1 MWGKFPLLDLFLP
14 CAILFYDG
22 PCYSL
27 GLFMKVQTIVLAGIL
42 ATGALFWSGGKI
54 EATSMPSVVINELM
68 WMGSSLSSTDEWVE
82 LMNTTD
88 QPVDLSGWRL
98 TKLTNGAEAPMLTI
112 STGTIAPKGFF
123 VIANDPAAT
132 SRLAIEPNLVDASV
146 SLVNSKIQ
154 IALYDASG
162 VLVDRADDGS
172 GNPLAG
178 LYTSGTTWKS
188 MERNRAGADGTAKE
202 SWHTSVSSIGF
213 DDGEKE
219 YGTPGS
225 ANSNTKPVIVVNI
238 PETATIGETVNFDS
252 SQSTDAE
259 NDPLTYHWDFGDG
272 NEADGSTPTHVFAVA
287 GTYTV
292 RCVVTDGQEQA
303 VEQKLVTVRTA
314 TPPAQAQL
322 STPAADSQ
330 GLQQLSP
337 AAKPVPTTVPEE
349 SNRAPFQTSRD
360 IVLNELQP
368 NPAGPD
374 GDSEFVELKNKGNAS
389 VDLRGW
395 ALLVAKK
402 KFTIATSMVLDG
414 GDVVAL
420 NRQQTKLVLGNTGG
434 VVHLVDPFKKIIGG
448 VQYHAA
454 ASGMSFARNTKGQWR
469 WTEIPTPGEENVF
482 TEVDEDAPSTS
493 EDGVAPA
500 VDSFV
505 RIADIPSLKQRQSV
519 RVVGVVTTKIGILGA
534 REFAMTDDDSSILVA
549 VTQGDLPE
557 FEMGQRVLLRGTVG
571 TSRGEPKINIHGDS
585 GITVQDVVAIE
596 PLPFRPDL
604 PTGSLTSV
612 SGSVRSRQR
621 SVFILATEGEEAA
634 VHIMKASGIAAADI
648 TEDAE
653 LHIVGVWNRSTKE
666 LFPRTP
672 EDITARGNVMGVE
685 TEATQ
690 KKSGNTPAPPTAVPL
705 EPRTASSLPKL
716 IGLGGLA
723 VAAGVVGFFR
733 YRRKHHEDALPS

>member
-1 MWGKFPLLDLFLP
+1 
-14 CAILFYDG
+14 
-22 PCYSL
+22 
-27 GLFMKVQTIVLAGIL
+27 MKVQTIVLAGIL
-42 ATGALFWSGGKI
+42 ATGALFWNGGKVT
-54 EATSMPSVVINELM
+54 ATSMPQVVINELM
-68 WMGSSLSSTDEWVE
+68 WMGSSLSSADEWLE

-88 QPVDLSGWRL
+88 QTVDVTGWRL
-98 TKLTNGAEAPMLTI
+98 TKLTNGAETTMLTI
-112 STGTIAPKGFF
+112 PAGSIAPHEFI
-123 VIANDPAAT
+123 VVANDAAGT
-132 SRLAIEPNLVDASV
+132 SRLAVEPNFVDASV
-146 SLVNSKIQ
+146 SLVNSKLQ
-154 IALYDASG
+154 IALYDANG
-162 VLVDRADDGS
+162 VLMDRADDGS

-178 LYTSGTTWKS
+178 VYTSGTTWKS

-202 SWHTSVSSIGF
+202 SWHTSASSIGF

-225 ANSNTKPVIVVNI
+225 ANSNTKPVVVVNI
-238 PETATIGETVNFDS
+238 PETTTIGETVNFDS

-292 RCVVTDGQEQA
+292 RCVVMDGQEQA
-303 VEQKLVTVRTA
+303 VEQKLVTVRIA
-314 TPPAQAQL
+314 TQPAQAQQL
-322 STPAADSQ
+322 STPAANGQ
-330 GLQQLSP
+330 GLQRLSP
-337 AAKPVPTTVPEE
+337 AAKPVPTTAPEE

-395 ALLVAKK
+395 VLLVAKK
-402 KFTIATSMVLDG
+402 KFTIATPMVLDG
-414 GDVVAL
+414 GDVVVL
-420 NRQQTKLVLGNTGG
+420 NRQQTKLVLGNAGG

-454 ASGMSFARNTKGQWR
+454 ASGMSFARHTRGQWR

-482 TEVDEDAPSTS
+482 TEVDEDTPSTN

-505 RIADIPSLKQRQSV
+505 RIADIASLKQRQSV

-534 REFAMTDDDSSILVA
+534 REFAMIDDDSSILVA

-557 FEMGQRVLLRGTVG
+557 FETGQRVYLRGTVG

-604 PTGSLTSV
+604 PTGSLVSV
-612 SGSVRSRQR
+612 DGSVRTKQR
-621 SVFILATEGEEAA
+621 SVFTLSTEAGEIVVRLARAA
-634 VHIMKASGIAAADI
+634 GIAQADI
-648 TEDAE
+648 TEGADYQV
-653 LHIVGVWNRSTKE
+653 IGVWKRSAKE
-666 LFPRTP
+666 LLPRMP
-672 EDITARGNVMGVE
+672 EDIVPAGIVKGADVE
-685 TEATQ
+685 TTRENREEA
-690 KKSGNTPAPPTAVPL
+690 APPGPTTVPL
-705 EPRTASSLPKL
+705 EERKPSSWPELL
-716 IGLGGLA
+716 GLA
-723 VAAGVVGFFR
+723 SVVAAAGVFGFIR
-733 YRRKHHEDALPS
+733 YRRRQNRRALP